1 MRRWRGPTR
10 RFWRRLEDLF
20 EIVLTILV
28 GACFLLLSA
37 LFIYILV
44 SRGAS

>member
-1 MRRWRGPTR
+1 MRRWRGPTW
-10 RFWRRLEDLF
+10 RFRRRLEDLF
-20 EIVLTILV
+20 QIALTILV
-28 GACFLLLSA
+28 GACFLLLFA